1 MCSSVLS
8 RGKGL
13 VAWGLFFASVTVT
26 LKTIVN
32 GINGYLNTL
41 GSFSTR
47 ISFFLSHS
55 RSLSKKGSRVALFK
69 R

>member
-1 MCSSVLS
+1 M
-8 RGKGL
+8 
-13 VAWGLFFASVTVT
+13 AWGLFFASVTVT

-47 ISFFLSHS
+47 ISFFLSRS